1 MTSETSEIVRD
12 DALLG
17 ELRVLIER
25 ARERVAV
32 AVNRELVLLY
42 WDLGQRVRVEILGEE
57 RAVVEKLGNHRQGN
71 HKGCPYA
78 WC

>member
-57 RAVVEKLGNHRQGN
+57 RADYGERIVATL
-71 HKGCPYA
+71 
-78 WC
+78 